1 MCFRIMLFFKVGFS
15 LFMSFSPASDDSSW
29 KTSTLIVCGLAGV
42 AIVGAVGW
50 FVFVWQSEEFSPD
63 NPLKDS
69 PEDTT
74 KKFFQATK

>member
-1 MCFRIMLFFKVGFS
+1 MSSS
-15 LFMSFSPASDDSSW
+15 LSNPSPDDHAVS
-29 KTSTLIVCGLAGV
+29 KTWIVAGV
-42 AIVGAVGW
+42 VAGVVVLGGLTLW
-50 FVFVWQSEEFSPD
+50 YFLGGNEEFSPD